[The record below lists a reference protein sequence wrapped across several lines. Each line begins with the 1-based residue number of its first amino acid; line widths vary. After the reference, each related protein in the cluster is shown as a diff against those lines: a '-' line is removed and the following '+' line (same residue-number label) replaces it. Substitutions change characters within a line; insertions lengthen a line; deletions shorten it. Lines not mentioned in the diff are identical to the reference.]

1 MADVKKILETVV
13 NGLKVNLFEFDIENE
28 DGYNKIK
35 EYLINKIR
43 ITKVHNME
51 EYDLTYY
58 GAKNM
63 NPAFVAKFNEQ
74 IAKINIPKRTS
85 VPPIRCAKRTYH

>member
-1 MADVKKILETVV
+1 MADVKKILEAVV

-58 GAKNM
+58 GLLL
-63 NPAFVAKFNEQ
+63 
-74 IAKINIPKRTS
+74 S
-85 VPPIRCAKRTYH
+85 VFC

>member
-74 IAKINIPKRTS
+74 EK
-85 VPPIRCAKRTYH
+85 

>member
-1 MADVKKILETVV
+1 MADVKKILEAVV

-43 ITKVHNME
+43 ITKVHNRSNHI
-51 EYDLTYY
+51 LPYY
-58 GAKNM
+58 GLLL
-63 NPAFVAKFNEQ
+63 
-74 IAKINIPKRTS
+74 S
-85 VPPIRCAKRTYH
+85 VFC